1 MTRHRSASIAAD
13 RKRWA
18 ALAVLCLGALLIVL
32 DLTIVNVA
40 LPSIGRELGFSQSG
54 LVWVVNAYLLTYGGF
69 LLLAGRLGDLY
80 RRRRLFLVGLVIF
93 STASLACSLSP
104 SGALLVAARAVQGL
118 GAAPVGAPP
127 PS

>member
-54 LVWVVNAYLLTYGGF
+54 LVWVMNAYLLTYGGF

-80 RRRRLFLVGLVIF
+80 RKRRLFLVGLVIF
-93 STASLACSLSP
+93 SAASLACSLSP
-104 SGALLVAARAVQGL
+104 SGALLL
-118 GAAPVGAPP
+118 SLIHISEP
-127 PS
+127 